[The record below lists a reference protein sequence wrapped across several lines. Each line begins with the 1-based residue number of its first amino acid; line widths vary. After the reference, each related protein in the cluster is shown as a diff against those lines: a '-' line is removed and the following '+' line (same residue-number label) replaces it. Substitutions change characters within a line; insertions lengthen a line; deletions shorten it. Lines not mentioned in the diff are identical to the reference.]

1 MNSKGITPEKF
12 CGRQLSAKG
21 LFAFDELVDSIP
33 VPIHFVNDQSYSSCQ
48 MTYNRKDVK
57 VSVDASVPDACFE
70 ENLLHELRHGF
81 QHTHGFPALVGSDK
95 DERAQYCVTVVGSTI
110 LDLDV
115 YDYLTSRKIAV
126 HNDMSK
132 IHYDKLKQAIT
143 KHPKMEN
150 TNSLSKAGAVLY
162 AADFAYLYLH
172 YHKQKSKFLV
182 DEVSRKID
190 KRVSEYFSIILK
202 IIEDGDHS
210 TPEGVQSIFTCLAH
224 SFPEMGW
231 HILLMN
237 GQSTDFIISGH

>member
-1 MNSKGITPEKF
+1 MNSKGITPEEF
-12 CGRQLSAKG
+12 CGRQLSSKG
-21 LFAFDELVDSIP
+21 LIAFDELVDSIP
-33 VPIHFVNDQSYSSCQ
+33 VPIYFVSNQAYSSCQ
-48 MTYNRKDVK
+48 MTFDGKDVK

-81 QHTHGFPALVGSDK
+81 QHTHGFPALVSTNQ
-95 DERAQYCVTVVGSTI
+95 DERAQHCVTVVGSTV

-115 YDYLTSRKIAV
+115 YDFLAARKIAV
-126 HNDMSK
+126 HQDMSK

-143 KHPKMEN
+143 RHPKLEN
-150 TNSLSKAGAVLY
+150 INSFSEIGAVIY
-162 AADFAYLYLH
+162 AADFANLYLH

-190 KRVSEYFSIILK
+190 RRVSDYFSIILK
-202 IIEDGDHS
+202 IIENGDHS

-224 SFPEMGW
+224 SFPSMGW